1 MDSHYKNTYVMFFY
15 VKPCDRFIFCLEN
28 LVSMQVSKDVLS

>member
-15 VKPCDRFIFCLEN
+15 VKPCDRFIFLFGKF
-28 LVSMQVSKDVLS
+28 SKYAGK